1 MVRRNSE
8 NNDSRTEQYRKLFI
22 GGLTPNTDEE
32 MLKEY
37 YSAWGEIVDVVVM
50 KDSHSGRSR
59 GFGFVTYKEP
69 EMVDS
74 AQANRPHEIDGKTVE
89 AKRAMPREDS
99 SSAEAHMT
107 VKKLFVGGL
116 KKDVTTEDLKEYFSK
131 YGNITECEVVTSK
144 ETGVSRGFG
153 FVTFDDYDPVDKA
166 ILYKPHLIKTSRSDV
181 KKALSR
187 EEMNTMKRKTEYRGD
202 YGGGF
207 SNGYRNGGN
216 YGPPGGGYDS
226 YSRGYGPQPPA
237 GGPMGG
243 PMGGYQGG
251 WGPYP
256 QGGGGG
262 QGWGHGMGDGFGSY
276 GAQQSYGGGPIRGGP
291 PGGGYQRNQPYGG
304 GYGRR

>member
-116 KKDVTTEDLKEYFSK
+116 KKDVTTEDLREYFSK

-144 ETGVSRGFG
+144 DTGVSRGFG
-153 FVTFDDYDPVDKA
+153 YLVQATPYQDQPLRRQESAVERRNEHNEA
-166 ILYKPHLIKTSRSDV
+166 ENGV
-181 KKALSR
+181 Q
-187 EEMNTMKRKTEYRGD
+187 RGL
-202 YGGGF
+202 
-207 SNGYRNGGN
+207 
-216 YGPPGGGYDS
+216 
-226 YSRGYGPQPPA
+226 
-237 GGPMGG
+237 
-243 PMGGYQGG
+243 
-251 WGPYP
+251 
-256 QGGGGG
+256 
-262 QGWGHGMGDGFGSY
+262 
-276 GAQQSYGGGPIRGGP
+276 
-291 PGGGYQRNQPYGG
+291 
-304 GYGRR
+304 RRWLFKWL

>member
-22 GGLTPNTDEE
+22 GGLTPSTTEE
-32 MLKEY
+32 HLKDY

-50 KDSHSGRSR
+50 KDPQSGRSR

-69 EMVDS
+69 EMVDA

-99 SSAEAHMT
+99 SCAEAHMT

-116 KKDVTTEDLKEYFSK
+116 KRDVTTEDLREYFSK
-131 YGNITECEVVTSK
+131 YGNITECEVVTAK
-144 ETGVSRGFG
+144 ETNISRGFG

-166 ILYKPHLIKTSRSDV
+166 ILYKPHLIKSSRSDV

-187 EEMNTMKRKTEYRGD
+187 EEMNTMKRKTDYRQE
-202 YGGGF
+202 YGGGYGG
-207 SNGYRNGGN
+207 GYRNGGG
-216 YGPPGGGYDS
+216 YGPPGGCD
-226 YSRGYGPQPPA
+226 
-237 GGPMGG
+237 
-243 PMGGYQGG
+243 GGYNDG

-256 QGGGGG
+256 HGGGWS
-262 QGWGHGMGDGFGSY
+262 QGMGDGFGHY
-276 GAQQSYGGGPIRGGP
+276 GGQQSYGGGPMRGP
-291 PGGGYQRNQPYGG
+291 PGGGYQRNQPYGV
-304 GYGRR
+304 